1 MTMNPHPSGE
11 DPLAESIE
19 EILRVGWELTPQV
32 AHGGTENGVW
42 RIRNPYT
49 DVVTLPEWGAAV
61 VVRLVGGPRPRRRR
75 VPGREVW
82 RHLVPVEVAV
92 AWILTDPD
100 DDAQLGEFLEAQ
112 GQHGRLPA
120 EGDRP

>member
-1 MTMNPHPSGE
+1 MNPYPSGD
-11 DPLAESIE
+11 DPLAHSIE
-19 EILRVGWELTPQV
+19 EILRVGWKLTPQV
-32 AHGGTENGVW
+32 AHGGTENAVW

-61 VVRLVGGPRPRRRR
+61 VVRLIGGPQPRRRR
-75 VPGREVW
+75 LPGREIW

-100 DDAQLGEFLEAQ
+100 DDGQLAEFLEAQ

-120 EGDRP
+120 EGDRS